1 MKPVLQAISQD
12 RSPELWQV
20 GVCASGSGAES
31 KLLFQVISDCY
42 KQRSVIITTNLEFS
56 KWINVF
62 HDEQMTAAMID
73 RLGHHSYLL
82 LLDGRSYRIKDLLM
96 REHSHNS
103 LERCCKT
110 SLQEQRELLARD
122 TPTSLPVAC

>member
-1 MKPVLQAISQD
+1 VPLD
-12 RSPELWQV
+12 R
-20 GVCASGSGAES
+20 AES

-110 SLQEQRELLARD
+110 SLQEQGKRTCQKQNAVSWAFPHCSR
-122 TPTSLPVAC
+122 AY